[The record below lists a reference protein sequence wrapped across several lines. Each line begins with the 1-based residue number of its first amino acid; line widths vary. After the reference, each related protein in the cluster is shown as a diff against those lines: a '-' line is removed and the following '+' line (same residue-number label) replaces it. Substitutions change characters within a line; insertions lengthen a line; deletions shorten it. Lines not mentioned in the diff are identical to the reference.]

1 MIDNA
6 PGNSRIVAQ
15 RVLRRVLLF
24 LISIVLALVLAFC
37 VMKTWRLLDWR
48 NVGAAGIAEVV
59 AVPIRGAVQYVF
71 IRGYDRRKPVLL
83 FFPGGPGESYV
94 PREAEFSRGLEHD
107 FVMAQVEFGVGK
119 AEVYKASPNIQEF
132 AMDGEAIVDVLRKE
146 FGGRPIYLVGH
157 SLGSVQALLIA
168 QHSPQKITAIATIGQ
183 VVDWRRGNE
192 LAAAEIRSRASARGD
207 QNTLAQL
214 DTFPHT
220 LTLAKDPLMID
231 FGSAVKQRALER
243 QYGMDSITGRHTPE
257 AHWFLYVTAPNHSL
271 RQSCNLA
278 YQVPLCQ
285 TIAGSKDWFGEWH
298 NLIPGIVGFDAE
310 RDVPELKVPFLAMVG
325 SNDWVSP
332 AVLVKEYEEKL
343 IAPSKQFVAIE
354 EAGHYAHFDN
364 PAAFQR
370 AIKAAWVPARTPNAG
385 APLR

>member
-1 MIDNA
+1 MIDKARRASLSSARRVVRRILLA
-6 PGNSRIVAQ
+6 PFAIVA
-15 RVLRRVLLF
+15 VA
-24 LISIVLALVLAFC
+24 ILAFC
-37 VMKTWRLLDWR
+37 VIKTWRLLDWR
-48 NVGAAGIAEVV
+48 NVGQAGIAEVV

-83 FFPGGPGESYV
+83 FLPGGPGESYV

-119 AEVYKASPNIQEF
+119 AEIYKASPDIQQF
-132 AMDGEAIVDVLRKE
+132 AMDGEAIVDVLRNE
-146 FGGRPIYLVGH
+146 FGGKPIFLVGH

-168 QHSPQKITAIATIGQ
+168 QHSPQKIAALATIGQ

-192 LAAAEIRSRASARGD
+192 LAAAQIRSRAAARGD
-207 QNTLAQL
+207 QSALAQL

-220 LTLAKDPLMID
+220 LTAAENPLMID

-257 AHWFLYVTAPNHSL
+257 THWFLYVTAPNHSL

-278 YQVPLCQ
+278 YQVPMCQ

-310 RDVPELKVPFLAMVG
+310 RDVPELKVPFLAIVG
-325 SNDWVSP
+325 TNDWVSP

-343 IAPSKQFVAIE
+343 IAPKKQFVAIE
-354 EAGHYAHFDN
+354 NAGHYTHFDS
-364 PAAFQR
+364 PAEFQR
-370 AIKAAWVPARTPNAG
+370 AIKEAWVRTSPAAQNIR
-385 APLR
+385 